1 MSLLP
6 SDLPR
11 LPKWPFLVG
20 DAALLAVAGLSFVH
34 SPQPLSGTVLALI
47 TGCVAL
53 GAVLAAIP
61 FITDYAHRQD
71 LALDERQRALE
82 ALASTTATAAEQIGI
97 AAQGLHSI
105 AELAQKNLRQ
115 AEQLPYKLQ
124 ERIAEFQQQLATAE
138 EDEREELERELATLR
153 EAESD
158 RLETTVGKIHRATAD
173 WAKLEDT
180 VRALSAIQ
188 EMLGKLPATGA
199 ATAEQLQHAITEA
212 SAQAAAELKKAGLA
226 AEQSWQK
233 TQAQHQRLV
242 DEHLAAALHQLEEHF
257 SRSTAQLAARLTSA
271 TPAPA
276 APLAGAHPGVPA
288 GPAHTA
294 AEPPATVKVAP
305 PAVPVPSAPAP
316 APKPATPAPLVPAD
330 TPAVVVAPTPVV
342 PAKVTPPPENPPRP
356 VAPPA
361 PKIAAPAKP
370 APTPDD
376 QPQLGLLIDPPP
388 AHPEEKPMAEY
399 SQTGADEAPA
409 PPALSAD
416 GATRLLVTAY
426 VGIGNRLFLRG
437 VGPGLRPDKGVPLQ
451 FISIGKWRWE
461 TADATAP
468 VKLRLYKNDQL
479 ECSTVGELT
488 LEPGRQAEI
497 TASF

>member
-20 DAALLAVAGLSFVH
+20 DAALLTVAGLSFFH
-34 SPQPLSGTVLALI
+34 SPQPLSGTPLVLI

-61 FITDYAHRQD
+61 FITDYARRQD

-105 AELAQKNLRQ
+105 AELTQKNLRQ

-199 ATAEQLQHAITEA
+199 ATAEQLQRAITEA

-233 TQAQHQRLV
+233 TQVQHQRLV
-242 DEHLAAALHQLEEHF
+242 DEHLAAALHQLEEHC

-276 APLAGAHPGVPA
+276 APPVGAHPGAPA
-288 GPAHTA
+288 GPAHAA
-294 AEPPATVKVAP
+294 AEPPATVKAAP
-305 PAVPVPSAPAP
+305 PAVPAPPTP
-316 APKPATPAPLVPAD
+316 ASKPATPAPLVPAV
-330 TPAVVVAPTPVV
+330 TPAIAVAPAPVV
-342 PAKVTPPPENPPRP
+342 PAKVPPPPENPPRP

-361 PKIAAPAKP
+361 PKIAAPARPVP
-370 APTPDD
+370 APDA
-376 QPQLGLLIDPPP
+376 QPLLGLLIDPPP
-388 AHPEEKPMAEY
+388 AHLEAKPTSEY
-399 SQTGADEAPA
+399 SQTGVDEAPA

-479 ECSTVGELT
+479 ECAAVGELT